1 MLIQEICET
10 FLINL
15 CFSRQDVSEKQRP
28 EEIGLICVRSTK

>member
-15 CFSRQDVSEKQRP
+15 CYSRHAVSEIQRS
-28 EEIGLICVRSTK
+28 EEIGLTCVGSTK